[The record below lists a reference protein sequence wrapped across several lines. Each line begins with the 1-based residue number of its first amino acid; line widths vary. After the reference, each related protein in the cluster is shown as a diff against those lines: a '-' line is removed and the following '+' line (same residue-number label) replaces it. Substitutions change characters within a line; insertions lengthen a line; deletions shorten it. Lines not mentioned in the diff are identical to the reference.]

1 MADIIT
7 TAADSSGDP
16 PPAEGRVLRLHFACR
31 AALPHGSTLRVTS
44 TRLWAPDSS
53 SAHIT
58 EGETAHVS
66 GGGGGSEDSA
76 ADFDHHGPA
85 DSDRNMY
92 ASSVEM
98 VTTPDAYPVWR
109 TRTPV
114 VVVANSA
121 GGTVQKHRYRYMV
134 VTPGVDT
141 DALTDGGEAGGGGMS
156 QDAEEMLT
164 AEAAP
169 TDSPDHAA
177 RLGGGAHTSAD
188 ENGDGPLSVMMWEDP
203 FVENRNPSR
212 PDPSVSVVS
221 LPSVRRKNLS
231 LGDLPWRTI
240 EIDLTSLPPSGAI
253 QSNSVGVGGG
263 GIISSTSSSSSSRK
277 AEFTDGGIRVD
288 HWNDETDP
296 TFRQYIENEEAKARN
311 KVEAEA
317 IMEDE
322 AYREATGTEADMVI
336 DDDDAAGDIT
346 GQGTAS
352 PEGGEDG
359 AASSKRMVLVCYHLP
374 VILTRDPSDG
384 SWSACWSESL
394 IAKTEAHTITNTYET
409 HWVGTVSTVPPI
421 ATEEEKDAVRAVL
434 APMNCTPIFLNHE
447 VEEAHYLGMCKQV
460 LWPCFHNVDLLD
472 LSASGWG
479 QRESMEVVIS
489 KGNGDEVAVGN
500 TDSDWDQSKLDGWWS
515 SYRAVN
521 AMFADVMS
529 MMLRPYDMVWIHDY
543 HLTLLPKMIHDAEIE
558 ETGKRTVEMIFFLH
572 IPFPT
577 SQVFRELEHGEAIL
591 EGMLHADV
599 VGFHAFDH
607 ARHFLNASKRILG
620 LTYESLVGGLIG
632 VRYRRKK
639 VLVTVSNVSIEPDII
654 DAALALPSVTEGT
667 KALKEKHAGRE
678 IITGVDIAQ
687 RLSGVFL
694 KLLGYERLLHDYPV
708 WQTRVVMIQRCLVPG
723 TRHADEADTL
733 KEVRALVNRIR
744 TKFGH
749 GVIDYEEVFCSALP
763 IDQRLS
769 LWSASDVLII
779 SPVREGFNTVP
790 LEYVYARKEPSTPGV
805 VITSEFSAINSI
817 LNGALRI
824 NPYDIQMA
832 VTFMDKAL
840 TMSVEEKEARRS
852 RDIDFVSSCPSGM
865 WTRNVLRDLR
875 DATSGTN
882 ADGTKNVDGEAAA
895 RIESVEEAS
904 AILSENNLEFP
915 PLDVD
920 AVTRAYKSASQ
931 RVLVIDFNGTLV
943 MKEPPGKYLK
953 REMLGTTGNKPPDIV
968 LKALGD
974 LCKDPRNTV
983 LVVSGDTQKNLEDA
997 LGNVPGLGLAHS
1009 NGACYSIPL
1018 PGETKRDWLSYDLGV
1033 DWEAVKKTALPI
1045 LSKYTARTN
1054 GSFVKLTHSSLGW
1067 TYYSCDP
1074 EWGALQAS
1082 YLVPELERELSAFD
1096 VRFVTLKG
1104 VVEVVPRKLNKGLVV
1119 KRILEEVA
1127 STTGG
1132 KPVDFILC
1140 MGDDVSD
1147 EKMFTSVFSFI
1158 SESNAAAV
1166 GSGDSIMEDVSKD
1179 QASAP
1184 VYAFTVAVGK
1194 KKTHASYYVDSSRD
1208 VPHLLVGMSGGRIPI
1223 SQSSSWE
1230 SEDSKRDL
1238 FS

>member
-1 MADIIT
+1 M
-7 TAADSSGDP
+7 
-16 PPAEGRVLRLHFACR
+16 
-31 AALPHGSTLRVTS
+31 
-44 TRLWAPDSS
+44 
-53 SAHIT
+53 
-58 EGETAHVS
+58 
-66 GGGGGSEDSA
+66 
-76 ADFDHHGPA
+76 
-85 DSDRNMY
+85 
-92 ASSVEM
+92 
-98 VTTPDAYPVWR
+98 
-109 TRTPV
+109 
-114 VVVANSA
+114 
-121 GGTVQKHRYRYMV
+121 
-134 VTPGVDT
+134 
-141 DALTDGGEAGGGGMS
+141 
-156 QDAEEMLT
+156 
-164 AEAAP
+164 
-169 TDSPDHAA
+169 
-177 RLGGGAHTSAD
+177 
-188 ENGDGPLSVMMWEDP
+188 
-203 FVENRNPSR
+203 
-212 PDPSVSVVS
+212 S

-240 EIDLTSLPPSGAI
+240 DIDLTTLPTSGAI
-253 QSNSVGVGGG
+253 QSTAETVPDSIG
-263 GIISSTSSSSSSRK
+263 RD
-277 AEFTDGGIRVD
+277 EFTDDGVRID
-288 HWNDETDP
+288 HWNDETDL
-296 TFRQYIENEEAKARN
+296 TFRQYLEHEQAAATN
-311 KVEAEA
+311 KIEAEA
-317 IMEDE
+317 NAMEDE
-322 AYREATGTEADMVI
+322 AYREATGSDNMII
-336 DDDDAAGDIT
+336 DEEG
-346 GQGTAS
+346 
-352 PEGGEDG
+352 EGGQT
-359 AASSKRMVLVCYHLP
+359 ATSSPSQRMILVCYHLP
-374 VILTRDPSDG
+374 VILTKSPSDG

-394 IAKTEAHTITNTYET
+394 IAKTEAHTITQTYET
-409 HWVGTVSTVPPI
+409 HWVGTVSTAPAI
-421 ATEEEKDAVRAVL
+421 TTDEDRDAVRAVL
-434 APMNCTPIFLNHE
+434 APMNCTPIFLNQE

-489 KGNGDEVAVGN
+489 KGAGDEVNVGN

-515 SYRAVN
+515 AYRAVN
-521 AMFADVMS
+521 SIFADIMS
-529 MMLRPYDMVWIHDY
+529 MMLRPNDMIWIHDY

-558 ETGKRTVEMIFFLH
+558 ETGKRTVEMIYFLH

-654 DAALALPSVTEGT
+654 DAALELPSVTEGT
-667 KALKEKHAGRE
+667 KALKEKHAGRQ

-708 WQTRVVMIQRCLVPG
+708 WQTKVVMIQRCLVPG
-723 TRHADEADTL
+723 TRRADEADTL
-733 KEVRALVNRIR
+733 KEVRALVDRIK
-744 TKFGH
+744 TKFGPE
-749 GVIDYEEVFCSALP
+749 VIDYEEVICSALP

-769 LWSASDVLII
+769 LWSASDVL
-779 SPVREGFNTVP
+779 SVTPVREGFNTVP
-790 LEYVYARKEPSTPGV
+790 LEYVYSRKEPATPGV
-805 VITSEFSAINSI
+805 VLTSEFSAINSI

-840 TMSVEEKEARRS
+840 TMSIEEKEARRS
-852 RDIDFVSSCPSGM
+852 RDIEFVSSCPSGM

-882 ADGTKNVDGEAAA
+882 ADGSKNVCEEAAA
-895 RIESVEEAS
+895 RMESVDEAA
-904 AILSENNLEFP
+904 AILSTNSLEFP
-915 PLDVD
+915 PLNID
-920 AVTRAYKSASQ
+920 AVTRAYKSTSQ

-953 REMLGTTGNKPPDIV
+953 REMLGTTGNKPPEIV
-968 LKALGD
+968 LKALAD
-974 LCKDPRNTV
+974 LCQDPRNTV

-997 LGNVPGLGLAHS
+997 LGKVPGLGLAHS
-1009 NGACYSIPL
+1009 NGACYSVPL
-1018 PGETKRDWLSYDLGV
+1018 PGETQREWLSYDLGV

-1054 GSFVKLTHSSLGW
+1054 GSFVKLTHSSIGW

-1074 EWGALQAS
+1074 EWGAQQAS

-1119 KRILEEVA
+1119 KKILEEVA
-1127 STTGG
+1127 GTTGG

-1158 SESNAAAV
+1158 AESNAASI
-1166 GSGDSIMEDVSKD
+1166 GTDDSVMEDVSKD
-1179 QASAP
+1179 QSAP
-1184 VYAFTVAVGK
+1184 MYAFTVAVGK

-1208 VPHLLVGMSGGRIPI
+1208 VPHLLVGMSGGHIPI

-1230 SEDSKRDL
+1230 SDGSGSKRDV
-1238 FS
+1238 FA